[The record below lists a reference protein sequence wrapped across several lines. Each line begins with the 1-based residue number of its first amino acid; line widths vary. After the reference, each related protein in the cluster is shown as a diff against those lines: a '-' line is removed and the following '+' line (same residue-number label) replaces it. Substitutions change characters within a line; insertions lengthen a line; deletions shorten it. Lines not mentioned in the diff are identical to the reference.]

1 MADAAEAG
9 AKIAEMIEEGG
20 ATVREAEDAA
30 KVLEEIPKGKIEDPA
45 KLTEAGEKVAKA
57 LDIAE
62 DVALTVEDAANLGK
76 KSKTLGDMAKG
87 AFDFC
92 TKNPKYCAAGFSS
105 LDLFTYMIVHGDLNP
120 AKAAAEMA
128 GEAFRAFLAGLGLT
142 PLTFWLVVI
151 GFVLLLIAV
160 VYFTTPEKARMVQSL
175 ATGKTIELANKRN
188 LSNNNK
194 KELAKYVRNNM
205 LSNNNNNIRR

>member
-1 MADAAEAG
+1 MPDAAEVG
-9 AKIAEMIEEGG
+9 AKIAEMIEKGG
-20 ATVREAEDAA
+20 ATVRDAEDAA
-30 KVLEEIPKGKIEDPA
+30 KVLEEIPKGKIEDLE

-62 DVALTVEDAANLGK
+62 DGALTAEDAANVGK
-76 KSKTLGDMAKG
+76 KSKTLGDMARG
-87 AFDFC
+87 ALDYC
-92 TKNPKYCAAGFSS
+92 TENPKYCAAGLSS
-105 LDLFTYMIVHGDLNP
+105 LNMFTYMIVHGELNP

-128 GEAFRAFLAGLGLT
+128 GQAFRAFLAGLGLT

-151 GFVLLLIAV
+151 GFVILLIAI
-160 VYFTTPEKARMVQSL
+160 VYFTTPEKARMVQNL
-175 ATGKTIELANKRN
+175 ATGKTIELAKRN

-205 LSNNNNNIRR
+205 LSNNNNIRR